1 MRDES
6 LKRRGGWICGPIA
19 KPRGSSVGL
28 ARPAS
33 PFPTDSVAQII
44 EYDLASPLPLARK
57 LIGGLAVFEDRM
69 LVSVALSWRDDRNV
83 VRRRRAKGVLLNASS
98 GGDIGWVIEVLE
110 IGTLSA

>member
-6 LKRRGGWICGPIA
+6 LSMGGGSAVPNREASGLECRVGKTSIA
-19 KPRGSSVGL
+19 I
-28 ARPAS
+28 
-33 PFPTDSVAQII
+33 PTDSVAQII

-83 VRRRRAKGVLLNASS
+83 VRRRRARVFC
-98 GGDIGWVIEVLE
+98 
-110 IGTLSA
+110 